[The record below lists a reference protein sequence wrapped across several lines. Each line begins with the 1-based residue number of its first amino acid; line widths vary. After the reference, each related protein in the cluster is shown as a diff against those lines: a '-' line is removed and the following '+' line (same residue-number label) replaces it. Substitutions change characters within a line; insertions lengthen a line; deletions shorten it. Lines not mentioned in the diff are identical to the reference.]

1 MCVSFSRNSYECITD
16 FLLALTSMLT
26 QNLTSH
32 KDLLRQRTEQIDRLN
47 EQIRDFSALQKAEL
61 ERFQETQARIK
72 ARGEKQAKLANLRRI
87 LQEKRAG
94 MSPATH
100 EESQSGTTELGAAD
114 SALVPEDLAAIL
126 PNIPASDADITPEQ
140 RSLFTSALPV
150 PSELRTRIHAYNT
163 NNQQLKDHANEL
175 RGRSNELE
183 DLYRRV
189 VSLCTG
195 VDEDKVEEALP
206 NLLAA
211 IESESTAGVE
221 GEGDVVRVRDFLR
234 RVDGGQAVGVGI
246 EA

>member
-1 MCVSFSRNSYECITD
+1 M
-16 FLLALTSMLT
+16 TSMLT

-47 EQIRDFSALQKAEL
+47 EQIRDLSAMHKAEL

-72 ARGEKQAKLANLRRI
+72 ARGEKQAKIANLRRI
-87 LQEKRAG
+87 VQEKRAALTP
-94 MSPATH
+94 SAR
-100 EESQSGTTELGAAD
+100 EELQSGSIQLGAAD
-114 SALVPEDLAAIL
+114 AALLPEDLAAIL
-126 PNIPASDADITPEQ
+126 PNIPALDTEISPEQ

-150 PSELRTRIHAYNT
+150 PSELRTRLHAYNT
-163 NNQQLKDHANEL
+163 NNSQLKEYANEL

-234 RVDGGQAVGVGI
+234 RVDGAQAVGAGL
-246 EA
+246 EG

>member
-1 MCVSFSRNSYECITD
+1 
-16 FLLALTSMLT
+16 MLT

-61 ERFQETQARIK
+61 ERFQEAQARIK
-72 ARGEKQAKLANLRRI
+72 SRGEKQAKLANLRRI
-87 LQEKRAG
+87 LQEKRAA
-94 MSPATH
+94 MSPAAH
-100 EESQSGTTELGAAD
+100 EESQSGNHELGAAD

-150 PSELRTRIHAYNT
+150 PSELRTRLHAYST
-163 NNQQLKDHANEL
+163 NNQQLKDHVNEL

-234 RVDGGQAVGVGI
+234 RVDGGQAVGVSI
-246 EA
+246 EG

>member
-1 MCVSFSRNSYECITD
+1 M
-16 FLLALTSMLT
+16 TSMLT

-47 EQIRDFSALQKAEL
+47 EQIRDLSAMHKAEL

-72 ARGEKQAKLANLRRI
+72 ARGAKIANLRRI
-87 LQEKRAG
+87 VQEKRAALTP
-94 MSPATH
+94 SAR
-100 EESQSGTTELGAAD
+100 EELQSGSIQLGAAD
-114 SALVPEDLAAIL
+114 AALLPEDLAAIL
-126 PNIPASDADITPEQ
+126 PNIPALDTEISPEQ

-150 PSELRTRIHAYNT
+150 PSELRTRLHAYNT
-163 NNQQLKDHANEL
+163 NNSQLKEYANEL

-234 RVDGGQAVGVGI
+234 RVDGGQAVGAGL
-246 EA
+246 EG

>member
-1 MCVSFSRNSYECITD
+1 M
-16 FLLALTSMLT
+16 TSMLT

-47 EQIRDFSALQKAEL
+47 EQIREFSSLQKIEL
-61 ERFQETQARIK
+61 ERFQEAQARIK

-87 LQEKRAG
+87 LQEKRATL
-94 MSPATH
+94 SPSAH
-100 EESQSGTTELGAAD
+100 EELQSANNELGTAD
-114 SALVPEDLAAIL
+114 NALIPEDLAAIL
-126 PNIPASDADITPEQ
+126 PSIPASDTEISHEQ
-140 RSLFTSALPV
+140 RSLYTTALPV
-150 PSELRTRIHAYNT
+150 PSEMRTRLHAYST
-163 NNQQLKDHANEL
+163 NNSQLKDQANEL

-195 VDEDKVEEALP
+195 VEEEKVEEALP

-211 IESESTAGVE
+211 IESESAAGGE

-234 RVDGGQAVGVGI
+234 RVDGGQAVGVEG
-246 EA
+246 